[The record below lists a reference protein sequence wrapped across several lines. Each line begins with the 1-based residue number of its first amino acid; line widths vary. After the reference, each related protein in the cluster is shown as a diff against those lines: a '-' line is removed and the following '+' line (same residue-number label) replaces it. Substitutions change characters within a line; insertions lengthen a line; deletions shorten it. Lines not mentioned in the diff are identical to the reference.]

1 MALSV
6 TTNRT
11 DTVGRYTKY
20 TTGTVTFD
28 SSYATGGEAL
38 LPTALGLSS
47 KIEFVSFSPASG
59 YVFEYDYTN
68 SKVKAYNTTKGGS
81 IPSGGA
87 AGVEVASTTD
97 LSAVTCQYIAFGN

>member
-28 SSYATGGEAL
+28 SSYPTGGEAL

-47 KIEFVSFSPASG
+47 KIEFVSFSPAAG

-68 SKVKAYNTTKGGS
+68 QKLKAYWPTTDATA
-81 IPSGGA
+81 PN
-87 AGVEVASTTD
+87 VAKQVANTTD